1 MKTYILNLPSAL
13 ERRNFQTQQAHRLG
27 LDAQFMDA
35 QTPADIPDAF
45 FQAHAFSWERPIKIT
60 EVACFLSHHQVWQRI
75 ADSHEPALVLEDD
88 AILAHNTSA
97 LLKVLGP
104 LQGVDHVS
112 LETRQRQKL
121 LGRRFQALSALNA
134 RLHPLLQDR
143 TGAAAYVL
151 WPSGARLLLTKFK
164 LQGMGLADAFISST
178 YLLQSWQT
186 VPAFAIQAD
195 MASAYGV
202 SCPIAPHS
210 LIAREKVPSPPTR
223 GGLHDL
229 QLKGRRLRAQLR
241 LAVRYLSHFWR
252 ARRQF
257 VGIDPQQ
264 FRINATKAVAP
275 TTPAC

>member
-1 MKTYILNLPSAL
+1 MQVYLAHDWKTPRMKTYILNLPSAQ
-13 ERRNFQTQQAHRLG
+13 ERRNFQALQAERLG
-27 LDAQFMDA
+27 LDALFTDA
-35 QTPADIPDAF
+35 KTPADISDAF

-60 EVACFLSHHQVWQRI
+60 EVACFMSHHQVWQQI

-88 AILAHNTSA
+88 AILARNTPE
-97 LLKVLGP
+97 LLRVLSQ
-104 LQGVDHVS
+104 LEGVEHVS

-121 LGRRFQALSALNA
+121 LGRRFKPMEGLDA

-151 WPSGARLLLTKFK
+151 WPAGARVLLAKFAQ
-164 LQGMGLADAFISST
+164 QGMGLADAFISST
-178 YLLQSWQT
+178 YALKSWQT

-195 MASAYGV
+195 VALAYGV

-223 GGLHDL
+223 NALHDL
-229 QLKGRRLRAQLR
+229 QLKWRRLRAQLR
-241 LAVRYLSHFWR
+241 LAVRYLSCFWR

-264 FRINATKAVAP
+264 F
-275 TTPAC
+275 

>member
-1 MKTYILNLPSAL
+1 MQVYLAHDWKTPWMKTYILNLPSAL
-13 ERRNFQTQQAHRLG
+13 ERRKFQTQQALRLG
-27 LDAQFMDA
+27 LEAQFIDA

-60 EVACFLSHHQVWQRI
+60 EVACFMSHHQVWQQI

-88 AILAHNTSA
+88 AILAHNTPN
-97 LLKVLGP
+97 LLKHLEMLNG
-104 LQGVDHVS
+104 LDHVS

-121 LGRRFQALSALNA
+121 LGRRSKAMPGLNA

-151 WPSGARLLLTKFK
+151 WPSGARILLAKFA
-164 LQGMGLADAFISST
+164 QHGMGLADAFISST
-178 YLLQSWQT
+178 YPLKSWQT

-195 MASAYGV
+195 MAVAYGV

-229 QLKGRRLRAQLR
+229 QLKWRRLRGQLR
-241 LAVRYLSHFWR
+241 LAARYLGCFWR

-257 VGIDPQQ
+257 VGIDIQQ
-264 FRINATKAVAP
+264 F
-275 TTPAC
+275 